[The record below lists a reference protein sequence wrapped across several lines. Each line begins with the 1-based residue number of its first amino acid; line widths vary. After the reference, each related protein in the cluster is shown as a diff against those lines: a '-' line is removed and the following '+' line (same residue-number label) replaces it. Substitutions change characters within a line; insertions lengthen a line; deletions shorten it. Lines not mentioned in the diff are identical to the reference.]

1 MAFDEEV
8 RRKAIVSVLAV
19 SIFLAALAGV
29 GIAYDGGDGLSET
42 GALAI
47 VGLLVG
53 FVFLMA
59 AVGFYLDRSG

>member
-19 SIFLAALAGV
+19 AIFLAALLGV
-29 GIAYDGGDGLSET
+29 GVAYGGGDGLSET

-53 FVFLMA
+53 FVFLMT
-59 AVGFYLDRSG
+59 AVGLYLDRSG

>member
-8 RRKAIVSVLAV
+8 RRKAVVSVLAV
-19 SIFLAALAGV
+19 AVFLAALAGV
-29 GIAYDGGDGLSET
+29 GIAFDGGDGLAGP

-59 AVGFYLDRSG
+59 AVGFYLDRNE

>member
-29 GIAYDGGDGLSET
+29 GIAYDGGDGLPET
-42 GALAI
+42 GGLAI

-59 AVGFYLDRSG
+59 AVGFYLDRSE